1 VNRPR
6 SYGGQRLGPVVRA
19 PTGRGLT
26 GDDAYHG
33 PVTRSE
39 DLFERH
45 RVTLDR
51 TLEVIHSREYWSPY
65 PEIPSGSIYGET
77 ANDDGRAAFEGRRG
91 TLFALDQPGRR
102 GEVGGE
108 RSPYGFELDVRYPQ
122 SDPDALIQSQLAAM
136 PGWRDAGVD
145 ARAGVCLDILDR
157 LNRRSFEMAYAVMHT
172 TGQPFVMA
180 FQAGGPHAQDRGLE
194 GVAYAFAEQTRHVA
208 EAYWEK
214 PQGKRDPLRLEK
226 RFTIVPR
233 GISLVVG
240 CNTFPTWNSYAG
252 LFASLASGNPA
263 LIKPHHRA
271 ILPMAITVA
280 VAREALADAGFD
292 PNLVCLAVA
301 PAEEH
306 LASTLATRPEV
317 RVIDYTGSTAYGE
330 WLEANAR
337 QAAVFTEKAGVN
349 SIVIDSTDDLGA
361 MARNIAFS
369 LSLYSGQMCT
379 APQNLLVPR
388 EGIVV
393 GGERVPLADVEAAI
407 AGAIDELLADASKAV
422 EVVGAIVN
430 DDVLRRTEEAN
441 RLGRTILA
449 TRPIDHP
456 QFPDAVIRTPALIGV
471 DAADT
476 NSEGVYSREWFGPV
490 AFVVATDSTE
500 HSLELFRRLGRSC
513 GSITAG
519 VYSTSED
526 VLRDAESAALD
537 VGVALSCNLVGN
549 IWVNQSAAFSD
560 FHATGANPAAN
571 ASLTDGAF
579 VASRF
584 RIVES
589 RRPA

>member
-1 VNRPR
+1 MTL
-6 SYGGQRLGPVVRA
+6 SG
-19 PTGRGLT
+19 
-26 GDDAYHG
+26 
-33 PVTRSE
+33 E
-39 DLFERH
+39 LFERH
-45 RVTLDR
+45 RATLER
-51 TLEVIHSREYWSPY
+51 ALEVIRSREYWTPY
-65 PEIPSGSIYGET
+65 PEVPSGSIYGET
-77 ANDDGRAAFEGRRG
+77 ANDDGRAAFEAQRG
-91 TLFALDQPGRR
+91 ASFALDQPGRR

-108 RSPYGFELDVRYPQ
+108 RSPYGLDLDVRYPE
-122 SDPDALIQSQLAAM
+122 SDPDALIQSQMAAM
-136 PGWRDAGVD
+136 PGWRDAGIE
-145 ARAGVCLDILDR
+145 ARAGVCLEILDR
-157 LNRRSFEMAYAVMHT
+157 LNKRSFEMAYAVMHT

-194 GVAYAFAEQTRHVA
+194 GVAYAYAEQTRHVA
-208 EAYWEK
+208 EAHWEK
-214 PQGKRDPLRLEK
+214 PQGKREPLRLEK
-226 RFTIVPR
+226 QFTIVPR

-240 CNTFPTWNSYAG
+240 CNTFPTWNSYPG
-252 LFASLASGNPA
+252 VFASLASGNPV

-280 VAREALADAGFD
+280 VAREVLAEAGFD

-301 PAEEH
+301 PAEAH

-317 RVIDYTGSTAYGE
+317 RIIDYTGSTAYGQ
-330 WLEANAR
+330 WLEANAH

-388 EGIVV
+388 DGISV
-393 GGERVPLADVEAAI
+393 GGERVPLADVEQAI
-407 AGAIDELLADASKAV
+407 AGATDELLADPVKAV

-430 DDVLRRTEEAN
+430 NDVLRRTEQADT
-441 RLGRTILA
+441 LGRAILPS
-449 TRPIDHP
+449 RPLEHP
-456 QFPDAVIRTPALIGV
+456 QFPDAIIRTPALIGL
-471 DAADT
+471 DAASAD
-476 NSEGVYSREWFGPV
+476 SEAVYSQEWFGPL
-490 AFVVATDSTE
+490 AFVIATDSTA
-500 HSLELFRRLGRSC
+500 HSLELFRRTGRSC
-513 GSITAG
+513 GSITAA
-519 VYSTSED
+519 VYSTYDE
-526 VLRDAESAALD
+526 VLREAESVALD

>member
-1 VNRPR
+1 
-6 SYGGQRLGPVVRA
+6 
-19 PTGRGLT
+19 
-26 GDDAYHG
+26 
-33 PVTRSE
+33 VTESGT
-39 DLFERH
+39 LFERH
-45 RVTLDR
+45 RATLDR
-51 TLEVIHSREYWSPY
+51 ALEVIRSREYWTPY

-77 ANDDGRAAFEGRRG
+77 ANDDGRAAFEAHRG
-91 TLFALDQPGRR
+91 TLFALDQPGQR

-108 RSPYGFELDVRYPQ
+108 RSPYGFELDIRYPQ
-122 SDPDALIQSQLAAM
+122 SDPDALISAQMAGM

-145 ARAGVCLDILDR
+145 ARADVCLDILDR
-157 LNRRSFEMAYAVMHT
+157 LNKRSFEMGYAVMHT

-194 GVAYAFAEQTRHVA
+194 GLAYAYAEQTRHA
-208 EAYWEK
+208 PEASWEK
-214 PQGKRDPLRLEK
+214 PQGKRDPLRLDK

-240 CNTFPTWNSYAG
+240 CNTFPTWNSYTG
-252 LFASLASGNPA
+252 IFASLASGNPV

-301 PAEEH
+301 PADEH

-317 RVIDYTGSTAYGE
+317 RIIDYTGSTAYGE
-330 WLEANAR
+330 WLEANAP
-337 QAAVFTEKAGVN
+337 QAAVFTEKSGVN
-349 SIVIDSTDDLGA
+349 SIVIDSTDDLDA

-369 LSLYSGQMCT
+369 LALYSGQMCT

-388 EGIVV
+388 DGIV
-393 GGERVPLADVEAAI
+393 GGEQVSLADVEGAI
-407 AGAIDELLADASKAV
+407 AGAIDELLADPAKAV

-430 DDVLRRTEEAN
+430 DDVLRRTEEAAT
-441 RLGRTILA
+441 LGRTILA
-449 TRPIDHP
+449 SRRFDHP
-456 QFPDAVIRTPALIGV
+456 QFPGAAIRTPALIGL
-471 DAADT
+471 DAADA
-476 NSEGVYSREWFGPV
+476 NSEAIYSQEWFGPV

-500 HSLELFRRLGRSC
+500 LSLELFRRTGRSC
-513 GSITAG
+513 GSITAA
-519 VYSTSED
+519 VYSTSEE
-526 VLRDAESAALD
+526 VVREAESAALD
-537 VGVALSCNLVGN
+537 VGVALSCNLTGN

>member
-1 VNRPR
+1 VLAEVAENRDR
-6 SYGGQRLGPVVRA
+6 SYGGQPPGPCD
-19 PTGRGLT
+19 
-26 GDDAYHG
+26 DDAYHAA
-33 PVTRSE
+33 VTQSG
-39 DLFERH
+39 DLLGRH
-45 RVTLDR
+45 RATLDR
-51 TLEVIHSREYWSPY
+51 ALEVIRTREYWSPY

-77 ANDDGRAAFEGRRG
+77 AKDDGRAAFEAYRGR
-91 TLFALDQPGRR
+91 LFALDQPGGR
-102 GEVGGE
+102 GEVSGE
-108 RSPYGFELDVRYPQ
+108 RSPYGFDLDVRYPM
-122 SDPDALIQSQLAAM
+122 SDPDALIRSQLAAM
-136 PGWRDAGVD
+136 PRWRDAGVD
-145 ARAGVCLDILDR
+145 ARAGVCLEILDR
-157 LNRRSFEMAYAVMHT
+157 LNKRSFEMAYAVMHT

-194 GVAYAFAEQTRHVA
+194 GVAYAYAEQTRHAA

-214 PQGKRDPLRLEK
+214 PQGKLDPLRLEK
-226 RFTIVPR
+226 RFSIVPR

-240 CNTFPTWNSYAG
+240 CNTFPTWNSYTG
-252 LFASLASGNPA
+252 IFASLASGNPV

-280 VAREALADAGFD
+280 VAREALTEAGFD

-306 LASTLATRPEV
+306 LASALATRPEI
-317 RVIDYTGSTAYGE
+317 RIIDYTGSTAYGQ
-330 WLEANAR
+330 WLEANAP
-337 QAAVFTEKAGVN
+337 QASVFTEKAGVN

-388 EGIVV
+388 DGIAVS
-393 GGERVPLADVEAAI
+393 GERVPLADVEGAI

-430 DDVLRRTEEAN
+430 DDVLQRTEQADT
-441 RLGRTILA
+441 LGRAILA
-449 TRPIDHP
+449 TRPLDHP
-456 QFPDAVIRTPALIGV
+456 QFPDAVIRTPALIGL
-471 DAADT
+471 DAGDA
-476 NSEGVYSREWFGPV
+476 NSEAVYSREWFGPV
-490 AFVVATDSTE
+490 AFVVATDSTT
-500 HSLELFRRLGRSC
+500 HSLELFRRTGRSC
-513 GSITAG
+513 GSITAA

-526 VLRDAESAALD
+526 VLRGAESAALD